1 MTAEEM
7 NVIASRHNHQKV
19 SKSDTVFAFDKD
31 GRQLFH
37 WHEQDGKILELDS
50 YNGIL
55 GTYTLGVDCFK
66 VVRHR
71 ETVVT
76 ETFTPL

>member
-1 MTAEEM
+1 MTPSE
-7 NVIASRHNHQKV
+7 IAARNNRQKV
-19 SKSDTVFAFDKD
+19 SKSDAVFAFTSD
-31 GRQLFH
+31 GRQLFK
-37 WHEQDGKILELDS
+37 WHEQGNQILELDA

-66 VVRHR
+66 AVRHR

>member
-1 MTAEEM
+1 MTDTEKNAL
-7 NVIASRHNHQKV
+7 VSWHNKSKI
-19 SKSDTVFAFDKD
+19 SKSDTVFAFDKT

-37 WHEQDGKILELDS
+37 WHEQGNQILELDA

-55 GTYTLGVDCFK
+55 GTYTIGVDCFK
-66 VVRHR
+66 AVRHR

>member
-19 SKSDTVFAFDKD
+19 SKSDFVFAFDKD
-31 GRQLFH
+31 GRQFYK
-37 WHEQDGKILELDS
+37 WHEQGNQILELDA

-66 VVRHR
+66 AVRHR